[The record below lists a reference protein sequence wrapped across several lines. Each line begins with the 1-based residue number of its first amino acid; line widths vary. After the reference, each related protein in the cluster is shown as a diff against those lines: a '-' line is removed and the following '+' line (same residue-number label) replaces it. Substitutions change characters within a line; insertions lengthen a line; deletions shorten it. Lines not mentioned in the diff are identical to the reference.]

1 MNCKILPL
9 MKKIILS
16 LAIFATAY
24 TQSFATV
31 VYQKQLEGQEFQI
44 GVMLTWATQVE
55 DNSSMFMVE
64 KSENGI
70 DYTNIGS
77 ITSAGVSK
85 KTKEYNF
92 LDVMA
97 SSQFIYYRLKQVDV
111 DGSFSFTDVLKVKKN
126 ISNNFMVARMSSPSA
141 SKEFT
146 ATLDVFKEG
155 DMAYEL
161 RDLEGKVLFASVQPM
176 VNGLNDITISL
187 ADQKP
192 NLYKLYFMF
201 GKEEESLVIEKVLD
215 EMEKKQNVANNPTKT
230 GRQ

>member
-1 MNCKILPL
+1 MNKIL
-9 MKKIILS
+9 IT
-16 LAIFATAY
+16 LAVALAAQFS
-24 TQSFATV
+24 TQATV

-70 DYTNIGS
+70 DYTNIG
-77 ITSAGVSK
+77 TVAGAGNSK
-85 KTKEYNF
+85 KSKEYNF

-97 SSQFIYYRLKQVDV
+97 SSPFVYYRLKQIDV
-111 DGSFSFTDVLKVKKN
+111 DGSFSFTDVLKLKKT
-126 ISNNFMVARMSSPSA
+126 ISNNFMVARMSSPAA

-155 DMAYEL
+155 DMRYEL

-176 VNGLNDITISL
+176 VNGLNDITVSL

-192 NLYKLYFMF
+192 NLYKIYFMF
-201 GKEEESLVIEKVLD
+201 DKEEESLVIEKTLD
-215 EMEKKQNVANNPTKT
+215 EMEKKQNVATNPSAT
-230 GRQ
+230 GRH

>member
-1 MNCKILPL
+1 MNKIL
-9 MKKIILS
+9 IT
-16 LAIFATAY
+16 LAVALAAQFN
-24 TQSFATV
+24 TQATV

-70 DYTNIGS
+70 DYTNIG
-77 ITSAGVSK
+77 TVTGAGNSK
-85 KTKEYNF
+85 KSKEYNF

-97 SSQFIYYRLKQVDV
+97 SSPFIYYRLKQIDV
-111 DGSFSFTDVLKVKKN
+111 DGSFSFTDVMKLKKT

-155 DMAYEL
+155 DLRYEL

-176 VNGLNDITISL
+176 VNGLNDITVSL

-192 NLYKLYFMF
+192 NLYKIYFIF
-201 GKEEESLVIEKVLD
+201 DKEEESLVIEKTLD
-215 EMEKKQNVANNPTKT
+215 EMEKKQNVATNPSAT
-230 GRQ
+230 GRH

>member
-1 MNCKILPL
+1 

-44 GVMLTWATQVE
+44 GVMLTWATQLE

-77 ITSAGVSK
+77 IASAGTSK

>member
-1 MNCKILPL
+1 
-9 MKKIILS
+9 MKKIFLS
-16 LAIFATAY
+16 LAVFAAAY

-44 GVMLTWATQVE
+44 GVMLTWATQLE

-77 ITSAGVSK
+77 ITSAGSSK
-85 KTKEYNF
+85 KTKDYNF

-192 NLYKLYFMF
+192 NLYKLHFIF

-215 EMEKKQNVANNPTKT
+215 EMDKKQNVANNPTKT

>member
-1 MNCKILPL
+1 
-9 MKKIILS
+9 MKKIFLS
-16 LAIFATAY
+16 LAVFAAAY

-44 GVMLTWATQVE
+44 GVMLTWATQIE

-77 ITSAGVSK
+77 ITSAGSSK
-85 KTKEYNF
+85 KTKDYNF

-161 RDLEGKVLFASVQPM
+161 RDLEGKVLFASIQPM
-176 VNGLNDITISL
+176 VNGLNDITVSL

-192 NLYKLYFMF
+192 NLYKLHFMF

-215 EMEKKQNVANNPTKT
+215 EMDKKQNVANNPTKT